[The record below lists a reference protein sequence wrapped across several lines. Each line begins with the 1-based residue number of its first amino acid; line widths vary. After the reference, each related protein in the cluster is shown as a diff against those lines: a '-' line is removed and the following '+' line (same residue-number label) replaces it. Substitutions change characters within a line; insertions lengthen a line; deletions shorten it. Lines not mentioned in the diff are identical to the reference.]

1 MKKITMN
8 VTDAMYFKIK
18 KKASAETE
26 KQNKFVGMKDLIL
39 PVLEEKFGK
48 K

>member
-1 MKKITMN
+1 MKKITI
-8 VTDAMYFKIK
+8 DISDSMYFKIK

-39 PVLEEKFGK
+39 PVLEDKFGK
-48 K
+48 

>member
-8 VTDAMYFKIK
+8 VPDTMYFKIK
-18 KKASAETE
+18 KKASTETE

-39 PVLEEKFGK
+39 PVLEDEFGK
-48 K
+48 